1 MADILYKIKNA
12 KIDFWISKIFEF
24 LVCISNCNTIY
35 KYISDIIFQYTISFF
50 HYLMY
55 KNNTPAEDNFE
66 YDFDIEF
73 FSDSVSY

>member
-12 KIDFWISKIFEF
+12 KIDFWISKIFWIF
-24 LVCISNCNTIY
+24 GMYLKLQYDLFDN
-35 KYISDIIFQYTISFF
+35 IFQYTISFF